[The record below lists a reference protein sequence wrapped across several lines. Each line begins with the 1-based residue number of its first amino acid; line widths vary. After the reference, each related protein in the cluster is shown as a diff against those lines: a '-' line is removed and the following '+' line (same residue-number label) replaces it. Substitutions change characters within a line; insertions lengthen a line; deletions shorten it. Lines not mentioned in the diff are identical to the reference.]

1 MKINSE
7 NHLINDI
14 YKYDVVLLWMDINNS
29 MSKGFLKYVDVNFPE
44 LKYKEIKS
52 GYGDLR
58 KLGKINTIKTKNT
71 TFCIGYVYRNNEI
84 SIKLLEEC
92 SKAIKTAYNTNRI
105 AAIHILNDEILEK
118 FFNDLD
124 ITFYSKEIIDFN
136 LYYYRMFNELR
147 EKYKTG
153 VLTKEE
159 YIEKKNNL
167 KLEQNKGIY

>member
-7 NHLINDI
+7 DDLIKHI
-14 YKYDVVLLWMDINNS
+14 YDYDVIVLWMDINNS
-29 MSKGFLKYVDVNFPE
+29 MNKGFLKYIDVNFPE
-44 LKYKEIKS
+44 IKQKEIKS

-58 KLGKINTIKTKNT
+58 KLGKINTIKTKNL
-71 TFCIGYVYRNNEI
+71 TFCIGYAYRNNEI

-92 SKAIKTAYNTNRI
+92 SIAIKTAYNTNRI
-105 AAIHILNDEILEK
+105 AAIHILNNEILEK

-124 ITFYSKEIIDFN
+124 ITFYNKEIIDFN
-136 LYYYRMFNELR
+136 LYYYRIFNELR